1 MSVYPVLLVHGIDDT
16 NTRCRQMRAA
26 LLARGFSP
34 VYAMDII
41 PSDASVSIEA
51 MGIQVLDAVR
61 KLQQTTPAQKVDVVA
76 YSMGALAVRYFLQ
89 RQGGRSMVRRFI
101 SIAGPHHGTLTAYL
115 CQNVGCFQIRPGS
128 DLLHDLNADIDPWGD
143 VKVSSFW
150 SPLDLMVIPATS
162 SLLVRA
168 HNRAFKVVL
177 HPWMVSDKRVIEAVA
192 QTLAMP
198 C

>member
-1 MSVYPVLLVHGIDDT
+1 MSVYPILLVHGIDDT
-16 NTRCRQMRAA
+16 GTRFRKMRAA

-51 MGIQVLDAVR
+51 MGSQVLETVR
-61 KLQQTTPAQKVDVVA
+61 KLQQTTHIQKVDVVA

-101 SIAGPHHGTLTAYL
+101 SIAGPHHGTLSAYL

-128 DLLHDLNADIDPWGD
+128 DLLHDLNADMYPWGD

-192 QTLAMP
+192 QTLAMA

>member
-1 MSVYPVLLVHGIDDT
+1 MSMYPVLLVHGIDDT
-16 NTRCRQMRAA
+16 GTRFRQMRAA
-26 LLARGFSP
+26 LLTRGFSP

-41 PSDASVSIEA
+41 PSDASISIEA
-51 MGIQVLDAVR
+51 MGNQVLDAVR

-76 YSMGALAVRYFLQ
+76 FSMGALAVRYFLQ

-101 SIAGPHHGTLTAYL
+101 SIAGPHHGTLSAYL

-128 DLLHDLNADIDPWGD
+128 DLLHDLNADMDPWGD

-168 HNRAFKVVL
+168 HNRAFIVIL

-198 C
+198 Y